1 MRRHTPK
8 PVIGTRVRGPVEFPR
23 QENAGLQVLDDCMSF
38 SQLLVP
44 EGEPPFRRARHRRRI
59 AAPLLGQD

>member
-8 PVIGTRVRGPVEFPR
+8 PVIGTRVLGPVEFPR
-23 QENAGLQVLDDCMSF
+23 QENADLQVLDDCMSF

-44 EGEPPFRRARHRRRI
+44 EGEPPSRRARHRRRI